1 MSNGIRS
8 GAQPV
13 QVDTVQAEPTREYV
27 SAGNRWIDRYDQYVR
42 ALPVPVDDVDQQ
54 MGDDAYRN
62 MLRGDPVV
70 SASINV
76 LKAGVLEDGCTLAPA
91 VTDEAADGYDQ
102 AQEINAFCSDV
113 LENLPVPLIDV
124 LYNMLDA
131 LVYGNKVA
139 ELTYRQD
146 GAVLVLASIK
156 VKPRK
161 ATAFVVDQFY
171 NVLGL
176 VGRAPGS
183 AGSLVV
189 TDKQDTTLL
198 PLDKFAVL
206 TFRPRDND
214 PRGTSILRPA
224 YNGWWLKQ
232 QAWVEFMK
240 YLVQFASASV
250 WATTAQGARKNP
262 GDTASPQEE
271 LLTQLMNFRNGAAVA
286 VPFGT
291 QLNLLQSTG
300 EGRAFHAA
308 FDLFNREMVT
318 GILHQT
324 RATMEAEHG
333 SRADSETGQDV
344 LDTLVRQIK
353 KSVQRMVQRDI
364 LTPLVRYN
372 YGDAAAALTPL
383 LSLGT
388 VEEQDRSAMW
398 TALAALM
405 GSGFIDASQLPG
417 LDIMAGLPQRVLAAA
432 PAGDTPPSDEN
443 PAATSENS

>member
-1 MSNGIRS
+1 MTNGIYRG

-13 QVDTVQAEPTREYV
+13 QITTADVDQTREYV

-42 ALPVPVDDVDQQ
+42 ALPTPVDDVDRSY
-54 MGDDAYRN
+54 GDDAYRN

-76 LKAGVLEDGCTLAPA
+76 LKAGVLEDGVTLAPA
-91 VTDEAADGYDQ
+91 VTDETADGYDQ
-102 AQEINAFCSDV
+102 AQEIHAFCCGV
-113 LENLPVPLIDV
+113 LDNLPVPLIDV

-146 GAVLVLASIK
+146 GGALVLDSIK
-156 VKPRK
+156 VKPRQ

-176 VGRAPGS
+176 VGRMPGT
-183 AGSLVV
+183 AGSLVIS
-189 TDKQDTTLL
+189 TDDNPTLL

-240 YLVQFASASV
+240 YLIQFASASV
-250 WATTAQGARKNP
+250 WATTAQDARKAP
-262 GDTASPQEE
+262 GATVSPQEE
-271 LLTQLMNFRNGAAVA
+271 LLAQLMNFRNGAAIA
-286 VPFGT
+286 VPYGT
-291 QLNLLQSTG
+291 AINLLASTG

-324 RATMEAEHG
+324 RATMEAQHG

-344 LDTLVRQIK
+344 LDTLVRQVK

-364 LTPLVRYN
+364 LTPLTRYN
-372 YGDAAAALTPL
+372 YGDAAAALTPV

-388 VEEQDRSAMW
+388 VEEQDRTGMW
-398 TALAALM
+398 QALAALVT
-405 GSGFIDASQLPG
+405 SGFIDESQKAG
-417 LDIMAGLPQRVLAAA
+417 LDLMMGLPQRVLAEV
-432 PAGDTPPSDEN
+432 PPTDPSAEG
-443 PAATSENS
+443 ATNGES

>member
-1 MSNGIRS
+1 MSNGLSQRGVEPADVS
-8 GAQPV
+8 
-13 QVDTVQAEPTREYV
+13 TVQAEPTREYV
-27 SAGNRWIDRYDQYVR
+27 SAGNRWIDRYNQYIR
-42 ALPVPVDDVDQQ
+42 ALPTPVDDVDQKY
-54 MGDDAYRN
+54 GDDVYRN

-91 VTDEAADGYDQ
+91 VTKAGADGYDQ
-102 AQEINAFCSDV
+102 AQEINAFCSGV

-131 LVYGNKVA
+131 ICYGNKVA

-146 GAVLVLASIK
+146 GASLVLDSIK

-176 VGRAPGS
+176 IGRFPGS
-183 AGSLVV
+183 TAGSLVV
-189 TDKQDTTLL
+189 TDKQDTTIL
-198 PLDKFAVL
+198 PLEKFAIL

-232 QAWVEFMK
+232 QAWVEFLK
-240 YLVQFASASV
+240 YLTQFASASV

-262 GDTASPQEE
+262 GDSLSPQEE
-271 LLTQLMNFRNGAAVA
+271 LLAQLMNFRNGAAIA

-291 QLNLLQSTG
+291 QLNMLASSG
-300 EGRAFHAA
+300 EGQAFHKA

-324 RATMEAEHG
+324 RATMEAQHG
-333 SRADSETGQDV
+333 SKADSETGQDV

-353 KSVQRMVQRDI
+353 KSLQRMVQRDI

-417 LDIMAGLPQRVLAAA
+417 LDIMAGLPQRVLAEA
-432 PAGDTPPSDEN
+432 PPTDTPPEGADNGQS
-443 PAATSENS
+443 